1 MREPI
6 RAMTI
11 VVMIVMLVACAN
23 VASLLLARSRTR
35 AREIAVRVAI
45 GAPRR
50 RVIRQLFT
58 EGALLAVIGCG
69 LGIVAARWIAMALM
83 PALADEPTAR
93 LAGGVD
99 LRLVPF
105 AVLLAGGC
113 AVLFAL
119 APALRATDLSIA
131 AGLQEAG
138 RTPAAVRHRG
148 ALSATLVVVQIALS
162 MVLVATAALL
172 VRSAWKLQR
181 VELGFDARNIL
192 LFEVDPTLNG
202 YDAPR
207 VHALYTEMLERLRS
221 TPGVRNA
228 TLTNHTLISSSSSI
242 GMTSRSDESIP
253 ERGAEFSPAF
263 ARSHR
268 TWRLSVDRAF
278 FATMDIRILRGRG
291 FTDADIQGG
300 APPAVINQT
309 LARRLFGTEDVVG
322 RQFRM
327 GLDRAQPLAEVVGVA
342 ADARYTSVREA
353 IPPTV
358 YLVYQR
364 QPPGHATIEVR
375 TSGDPLE
382 FAPTAREIVRQVD
395 AALPVFSV
403 QTQAEQVTRSL
414 DRERLFSRLATLLGL
429 VTLGLAMIGLY
440 ALLAYAVTRR
450 TPEIGVRMALGA
462 DGSSVR
468 WMIMKQSL
476 IMTSAGLAIGL
487 AGAAAATKTVSS
499 LLYGLTA
506 RDPVTMIA
514 AAAGM
519 ITVSALAGYLPAR
532 RASRV
537 DPIAALRTE

>member
-1 MREPI
+1 
-6 RAMTI
+6 
-11 VVMIVMLVACAN
+11 
-23 VASLLLARSRTR
+23 
-35 AREIAVRVAI
+35 
-45 GAPRR
+45 
-50 RVIRQLFT
+50 
-58 EGALLAVIGCG
+58 
-69 LGIVAARWIAMALM
+69 MALM
-83 PALADEPTAR
+83 PALSDDATAR
-93 LAGGVD
+93 LSGGVD

-119 APALRATDLSIA
+119 APALRATDLSVA

-138 RTPAAVRHRG
+138 RTPAAMRHRG
-148 ALSATLVVVQIALS
+148 ALSATLVIVQIALS

-181 VELGFDARNIL
+181 VDLGFNTRNIL

-221 TPGVRNA
+221 TPGVRAA
-228 TLTNHTLISSSSSI
+228 TLTNHTLISNSSSI
-242 GMTSRSDESIP
+242 GITSRPEESIP
-253 ERGAEFSPAF
+253 DRDAEYSLAFS
-263 ARSHR
+263 RSHR
-268 TWRLSVDRAF
+268 TWRLAVDPAF
-278 FATMDIRILRGRG
+278 FTTMDIRILRGRG
-291 FTDADIQGG
+291 FVDTDSQGG

-322 RQFRM
+322 RQFRA
-327 GLDRAQPLAEVVGVA
+327 GLDRTQPLVQIVGVA

-358 YLVYQR
+358 YFVYQR

-375 TSGDPLE
+375 TLGDPLE
-382 FAPTAREIVRQVD
+382 FAPTAREVVRQVD
-395 AALPVFSV
+395 SALPVFAV
-403 QTQAEQVTRSL
+403 QTQAEQVLRSL

-462 DGSSVR
+462 DSSSVR
-468 WMIMKQSL
+468 WMILKQSL
-476 IMTSAGLAIGL
+476 LMTAVGLLIGL
-487 AGAAAATKTVSS
+487 AGAMAATRTVGS
-499 LLYGLTA
+499 LLYGLTP
-506 RDPVTMIA
+506 RDPLTMIA

-519 ITVSALAGYLPAR
+519 IVVSALAGYLPAR